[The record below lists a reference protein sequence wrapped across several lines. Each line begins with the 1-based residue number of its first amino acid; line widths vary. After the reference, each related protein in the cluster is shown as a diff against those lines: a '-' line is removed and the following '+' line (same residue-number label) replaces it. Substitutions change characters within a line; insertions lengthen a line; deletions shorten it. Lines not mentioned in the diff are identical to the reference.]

1 MKEKPTMINEK
12 NPAGL
17 ILSAGYS
24 SRMKDFKPLMNI
36 AGSCPLGILIDH
48 MKRSGIEDI
57 YVVTGFQSERIEE
70 YLQGKDVRIVYN
82 EKYPEGM
89 FTSIQ
94 KGLDAAKQAG
104 HDCVLMTPVDVPLIP
119 PYIFKALLNRFYKSD
134 RSEFIVACCRGK
146 KAHPLLVPAFL
157 IEEVLSS
164 DGENGMKS
172 VTAPHEN
179 NMIRV
184 DTHCES
190 ILYDMDTPEA
200 YKDLL
205 EFYRTHKY
213 PNEEQCR
220 RILDRQ
226 GTPAHIIKHC
236 EAVTETALLIANELN
251 DHGLFLSIP
260 LIRASGTLHD
270 VLRMKP
276 DHARVGAE
284 LMLDYGYPEVADII
298 KDHMD
303 YQHPLPVYDI
313 TEKDIICLSDKFRQ
327 EDKLVTLEQRLAPV
341 LMRFKDDLEAVQAIE
356 SKIGCTY
363 AVLNYINLKM
373 EKSLYKFLRDHDEK
387 AHRAAEVPLRRVFLI
402 RHGETVKHEE
412 KIFLGQTDVPLNE
425 EGREQCRIA
434 GIELTHFDIHT
445 SNLYCSDL
453 TRALQSA
460 EMIIPG
466 TGLDMTIQKIPEF
479 REMNLGSWDGRP
491 IREIRNRFPKQYEAR
506 GENLLSYRIDAESEN
521 FYDLRER
528 VVAKF
533 NEIVQQEPGDIVIVA
548 HSGVLRV
555 LKCELTGRQLPD
567 VLKLRINRGSYE
579 LFDLTKEYADR
590 YNLHV
595 PEMIQ

>member
-1 MKEKPTMINEK
+1 MMKDR

-24 SRMKDFKPLMNI
+24 SRMHDFKPLMRIGN
-36 AGSCPLGILIDH
+36 SCPLGILVENFRIA
-48 MKRSGIEDI
+48 GIRDI
-57 YVVTGFQSERIEE
+57 YVVTGYQSGQIEE
-70 YLQGKDVRIVYN
+70 YLKDETVRIVYN
-82 EKYPEGM
+82 EHFADGM
-89 FTSIQ
+89 FTSVK
-94 KGLDAAKQAG
+94 KGLEAAKQDG
-104 HDCVLMTPVDVPLIP
+104 HDCILMTPVDVPLIP
-119 PYIFKALLNRFYKSD
+119 PYIFKALMNRYYDSD
-134 RSEFIVACCRGK
+134 RSEFVVACCGGR
-146 KAHPLLVPAFL
+146 KAHPLLVPGGL
-157 IEEVLSS
+157 VEEVLRS

-172 VTAPHEN
+172 VTAPHEHS
-179 NMIRV
+179 MIRV

-190 ILYDMDTPEA
+190 ILYDMDTQEA
-200 YKDLL
+200 YKALL

-220 RILDRQ
+220 RILDRE
-226 GTPAHIIKHC
+226 GTPSHIIKHC
-236 EAVTETALLIANELN
+236 MAGTETALLIAEELN
-251 DHGLFLSIP
+251 RHGMFLSIP
-260 LIRASGTLHD
+260 LIRASGSLHD

-276 DHARVGAE
+276 DHAEEGAR

-313 TEKDIICLSDKFRQ
+313 TEKDIICLADKFRQ

-341 LMRFKDDLEAVQAIE
+341 LLRFKDDLEAVQAIE

-363 AVLNYINLKM
+363 AVLNYINLKI
-373 EKSLYKFLRDHDEK
+373 EKSLYKFLLEHDEK
-387 AHRAAEVPLRRVFLI
+387 ARQAAEVPLRRVFLI
-402 RHGETVKHEE
+402 RHGETEKHRE
-412 KIFLGQTDVPLNE
+412 KIFLGQTDVPLND

-445 SNLYCSDL
+445 STLYCSDL
-453 TRALQSA
+453 KRAVQSA
-460 EMIIPG
+460 EMMIPG
-466 TGLDMTIQKIPEF
+466 TGLDLTIQKVPEF
-479 REMNLGSWDGRP
+479 REMNLGGWDGRP
-491 IREIRNRFPKQYEAR
+491 IREIREKYPEQYEAR
-506 GENLLSYRIDAESEN
+506 GEHLLSYRIDAESEN

-567 VLKLRINRGSYE
+567 VLKLKINRGGYE

-590 YNLHV
+590 YDLEI
-595 PEMIQ
+595 PEPGLS